1 MLHIMRAR
9 ARIRRPAAGYVE
21 NVVVLEASPF
31 ASNPLAA
38 GFFPPLWPSQTP
50 RRSPAPTSRGGRAF
64 SERAQRRDFA
74 LNSAT
79 KFAEQDIKLESGRMI
94 FSLLRHV
101 GMFGHFA
108 VRGKELP
115 LAITPLPVSRSHRS
129 PSHKWVRGTVI
140 P

>member
-1 MLHIMRAR
+1 MLHIMLAR
-9 ARIRRPAAGYVE
+9 ACKTPRSGLRRKRRSPGSLAIRFESARRW
-21 NVVVLEASPF
+21 
-31 ASNPLAA
+31 
-38 GFFPPLWPSQTP
+38 FFLWPSQTS

-108 VRGKELP
+108 ARGKELP
-115 LAITPLPVSRSHRS
+115 LAIAPLPVSRSHRS

>member
-1 MLHIMRAR
+1 MYKTPRSGLRRKRRSPGSLAIRFESAR
-9 ARIRRPAAGYVE
+9 RW
-21 NVVVLEASPF
+21 
-31 ASNPLAA
+31 
-38 GFFPPLWPSQTP
+38 FFPPPLAIPQTP

-108 VRGKELP
+108 ARGKELP
-115 LAITPLPVSRSHRS
+115 LAIAPLPVSRSHRS